1 MSISVDPTFLRK
13 LGRFGAFDVNAC
25 FNCGN
30 CTAVCPLSTANDSF
44 PRRMIRYAQIGDR
57 DRLLAH
63 KELWL
68 CYYCGECSDTCPRQA
83 EPGEF
88 MASARRYA
96 MASYEPTGI
105 SYMLYTSKLF
115 TTVFMAVLSV
125 FFALLLLVGHGPML
139 AGAPRLFAV
148 DEIEGFL
155 SFELI
160 HDMGLILFAV
170 AGLAAL
176 GGIVRM
182 TLRLTRAVARTKTK
196 EGAGDEKNKEFFA
209 RLAASVKNVIAEL
222 AAQKRYRDCEEE
234 AKKPWYRAR
243 WFVHLS
249 IMWGFIGLGVA
260 TGLDYLL
267 MIVADKAPGQPDP
280 LWWPTR
286 LLGTLAGLLMMYGT
300 SLALVERYLR
310 PDKYA
315 SHSLLSDWLFLWLLW
330 IAGLT
335 GFVLEAALYLPTM
348 SAWGYV
354 VFLVHVV
361 AAMEVIVLLPF
372 TKFAHSVYRPLALFI
387 HEFSR
392 DTGS

>member
-1 MSISVDPTFLRK
+1 MSISVDPTFLPK
-13 LGRFGAFDVNAC
+13 LRRFGAFDVSAC

-30 CTAVCPLSTANDSF
+30 CTAVCPLSVDNDNF
-44 PRRMIRYAQIGDR
+44 PRKMIRYAQIGDR
-57 DRLLAH
+57 DRLLAC

-96 MASYEPTGI
+96 MAVYEPTGI

-115 TTVFMAVLSV
+115 TVLFMALLSV
-125 FFALLLLVGHGPML
+125 FFALLLLTGRGPML
-139 AGAPRLFAV
+139 EGAPRLFAM
-148 DEIEGFL
+148 EKTEGFL

-160 HDMGLILFAV
+160 HDTGLILFAV
-170 AGLAAL
+170 AGVAAL
-176 GGIVRM
+176 GGIARM
-182 TLRLTRAVARTKTK
+182 TLRLRRAVARRKAEEAK
-196 EGAGDEKNKEFFA
+196 DDEKGAGLFA
-209 RLAASVKNVIAEL
+209 RIMPALKNVIAEL

-234 AKKPWYRAR
+234 PKAPWYRGR
-243 WFVHLS
+243 WFVHMS

-260 TGLDYLL
+260 TALDYLL
-267 MIVADKAPGQPDP
+267 MIVADKVPGQPDP

-286 LLGTLAGLLMMYGT
+286 LLGTVAGLLLMYGT
-300 SLALVERYLR
+300 SVALVERYRR

-330 IAGLT
+330 LAGLT

-348 SAWGYV
+348 SAWGYI

-361 AAMEVIVLLPF
+361 VAMEVIVLLPF
-372 TKFAHSVYRPLALFI
+372 TKFAHSVYRPLALLI
-387 HEFSR
+387 HELSR
-392 DTGS
+392 PAAR

>member
-1 MSISVDPTFLRK
+1 MSIAVDPTFLPR
-13 LGRFGAFDVNAC
+13 LGRFGAFDVSAC

-30 CTAVCPLSTANDSF
+30 CTAVCPLSADNDSF
-44 PRRMIRYAQIGDR
+44 PRKMIRYAQIGDG
-57 DRLLAH
+57 DRLLAC

-96 MASYEPTGI
+96 IASYEPTGI

-115 TTVFMAVLSV
+115 TTVFMVVLSAFFAVL
-125 FFALLLLVGHGPML
+125 LLMEHGPML
-139 AGAPRLFAV
+139 EGAPRLFAIN
-148 DEIEGFL
+148 ETKGFL

-160 HDMGLILFAV
+160 HDTGLILFAV
-170 AGLAAL
+170 AGLVAV

-182 TLRLTRAVARTKTK
+182 ILRLTRTMARTKPEER
-196 EGAGDEKNKEFFA
+196 EGDAKSVALFA
-209 RLAASVKNVIAEL
+209 RITAALKNALAEL

-234 AKKPWYRAR
+234 PKAPWYRGR
-243 WFVHLS
+243 WFIHMA

-267 MIVADKAPGQPDP
+267 LIVADKTPGQPDP
-280 LWWPTR
+280 LWWPGR
-286 LLGTLAGLLMMYGT
+286 LLGTVAGLLMMYGT
-300 SLALVERYLR
+300 SLALVARYR
-310 PDKYA
+310 KPDKYA

-330 IAGLT
+330 LAGLT
-335 GFVLEAALYLPTM
+335 GFILEAALYLPTM
-348 SAWGYV
+348 SAWGYT

-361 AAMEVIVLLPF
+361 VAMEVIVLLPF
-372 TKFAHSVYRPLALFI
+372 TKFAHSVYRPLALFV

-392 DTGS
+392 AAAD

>member
-1 MSISVDPTFLRK
+1 MSIAVDPTFLPELR
-13 LGRFGAFDVNAC
+13 RFGAFDVNAC

-30 CTAVCPLSTANDSF
+30 CTAVCPLSTGNDSF
-44 PRRMIRYAQIGDR
+44 PRKMIRYAQIGER
-57 DRLLAH
+57 DHLLAH

-88 MASARRYA
+88 MAAARRYA
-96 MASYEPTGI
+96 IASYEPTGI

-115 TTVFMAVLSV
+115 TTLFMVVLSTFFAVL
-125 FFALLLLVGHGPML
+125 LLMGHGPL
-139 AGAPRLFAV
+139 LEGAPHLFAM
-148 DEIEGFL
+148 DETKGFL

-160 HDMGLILFAV
+160 HDTGLILFVV

-182 TLRLTRAVARTKTK
+182 TLRLTSAVTRTKPAEREEGARTV
-196 EGAGDEKNKEFFA
+196 GFFA
-209 RLAASVKNVIAEL
+209 RIFFAVRNVIAEL

-234 AKKPWYRAR
+234 PKLPWYRGR
-243 WFVHLS
+243 WFVHMS

-267 MIVADKAPGQPDP
+267 MLVADKVPGQPDP

-286 LLGTLAGLLMMYGT
+286 LLGTVAGLLMMYGV
-300 SLALVERYLR
+300 SLALVQRYR
-310 PDKYA
+310 KPNKYA

-335 GFVLEAALYLPTM
+335 GFVLEVALYLPTM

-361 AAMEVIVLLPF
+361 VAMEVIVLLPF
-372 TKFAHSVYRPLALFI
+372 TKFAHSIYRPLALLV
-387 HEFSR
+387 HEFCR
-392 DTGS
+392 AAAD